1 MLNWVTPQICFEQ
14 QSCKMAKTREV
25 IIILMLF
32 CCTIICTVLSRFI
45 AQFAT
50 LFIVVIFHK
59 QSIYQPILRL
69 IHQYCAVHICTVFL
83 YLYGIFTTCINSTGE
98 MQLQSTPL
106 IVPHPVKSDRLVNY
120 KRLVLIPWY

>member
-45 AQFAT
+45 AQFET
-50 LFIVVIFHK
+50 LFIVVIAHT
-59 QSIYQPILRL
+59 QSMYCLSCGIFNM
-69 IHQYCAVHICTVFL
+69 YCALHICIVLL
-83 YLYGIFTTCINSTGE
+83 YLCGIFTTHINSTGE
-98 MQLQSTPL
+98 MQSYKKCCMLNYITNCTYSSIISEISTN
-106 IVPHPVKSDRLVNY
+106 I
-120 KRLVLIPWY
+120 